1 VQGGIDASNQSE
13 PREVAPRRLTTI
25 IDRFNTML
33 QSLSQEPGFQNVIYI
48 DLRKAVSN
56 AQADYKVQ

>member
-1 VQGGIDASNQSE
+1 MQGGIDASNQSE

-25 IDRFNTML
+25 IDWFNTML

-56 AQADYKVQ
+56 AQADYKV

>member
-56 AQADYKVQ
+56 AQADYKV

>member
-1 VQGGIDASNQSE
+1 MQGGIDASNQSE

>member
-1 VQGGIDASNQSE
+1 MQGGIDASNQSE

-56 AQADYKVQ
+56 AQADYKV

>member
-1 VQGGIDASNQSE
+1 MQGGIDASNQSE
-13 PREVAPRRLTTI
+13 PREFAPSRLTTI

-56 AQADYKVQ
+56 AQADYKV